1 MRQQLRAC
9 RATAARLLRT
19 PLATLFNVAVL
30 GIALALPALLYVGL
44 LHLQNAARAGTPKP
58 QISVFLEH
66 ASGRAEAREIEARL
80 KAHPAIAEVR
90 YIPREKALEDMKRL
104 SGLAGIAESLGQNP
118 LPDAF
123 VVETRDGNPAE
134 LKQVRD
140 EVAGWPR
147 VAFVQLDS
155 EWAERLAAILRL
167 GRLALFIVG
176 TLLAFALVA
185 VTFNTIRLQI
195 LTEREEIEVTGLIG
209 ATARYIRRPFLYYGA
224 VLGLLGGLLA
234 WGVVWAAT
242 AALNAALT
250 DLSARYGASWT
261 LRSLSAR
268 DGAALLAF
276 AAALGWLGAWLSVSR
291 HVSDSRKDVS
301 AG

>member
-1 MRQQLRAC
+1 MRHQLRAC
-9 RATAARLLRT
+9 GATVARLIRT
-19 PLATLFNVAVL
+19 PAATLFNVAVL

-44 LHLQNAARAGTPKP
+44 THLQNAARTATPKP
-58 QISVFLEH
+58 QISIFLEH
-66 ASGRAEAREIEARL
+66 ASGRAEARDMEARL
-80 KAHPAIAEVR
+80 KAHPAIAAVR
-90 YIPREKALEDMKRL
+90 YIPREQALEDMKRL

-123 VVETRDGNPAE
+123 VVETRDGSPAE
-134 LKQVRD
+134 LKRVRD

-167 GRLALFIVG
+167 GRLVLFIVG

-195 LTEREEIEVTGLIG
+195 LTQREEIEVTALVG

-234 WGVVWAAT
+234 WTVVWAAT
-242 AALNAALT
+242 GSLNAALT
-250 DLSARYGASWT
+250 DLSALYGASWT
-261 LRSLSAR
+261 LRSLSVR

-291 HVSDSRKDVS
+291 HLAEAK
-301 AG
+301 

>member
-1 MRQQLRAC
+1 VSVWPRQQLRAC
-9 RATAARLLRT
+9 RATAAKLLRT

-44 LHLQNAARAGTPKP
+44 VHLQDAARAAAHTP

-66 ASGRAEAREIEARL
+66 AAGHAETREIEARL
-80 KAHPAIAEVR
+80 KAHPAIARVR
-90 YIPREKALEDMKRL
+90 YIPRDQALEDMKRL
-104 SGLAGIAESLGQNP
+104 SGLAGIAESLGHNP

-123 VVETRDGNPAE
+123 VVETRDGSPAE
-134 LKQVRD
+134 LQRVSD
-140 EVAGWPR
+140 ELRGWPR

-195 LTEREEIEVTGLIG
+195 LTQREEIEVAGLIG
-209 ATARYIRRPFLYYGA
+209 ATPRYIRRPFLYYGA

-234 WGVVWAAT
+234 WAVVWAAT
-242 AALNAALT
+242 TALNAALA
-250 DLSARYGASWT
+250 DLSALYGAAWT
-261 LRSLSAR
+261 LNSLSIR

-291 HVSDSRKDVS
+291 HVSGS
-301 AG
+301 GGM

>member
-1 MRQQLRAC
+1 VRQQLRAC
-9 RATAARLLRT
+9 GTTAAKLLRT

-44 LHLQNAARAGTPKP
+44 LHLQNAARAAAPKP

-66 ASGRAEAREIEARL
+66 TATRAEAREIEARL
-80 KAHPAIAEVR
+80 KGHPSVAHVR
-90 YIPREKALEDMKRL
+90 YIPREQALEDLKRL
-104 SGLAGIAESLGQNP
+104 SGLAGIAESLGHNP

-123 VVETRDGNPAE
+123 VLETRDGSPAE
-134 LKQVRD
+134 LQRVRA
-140 EVAGWPR
+140 EVARWPR

-155 EWAERLAAILRL
+155 EWAERLAAVLRL

-195 LTEREEIEVTGLIG
+195 LTQREEIEVTGLIG
-209 ATARYIRRPFLYYGA
+209 ATPRYIRRPFLYYGA
-224 VLGLLGGLLA
+224 VLGLLGGLVA
-234 WGVVWAAT
+234 WAVVWAAT
-242 AALNAALT
+242 QALNSALT
-250 DLSARYGASWT
+250 DLSALYGASWT
-261 LRSLSAR
+261 LRSLSVR

-291 HVSDSRKDVS
+291 HIVEATR
-301 AG
+301 A